1 MTRIF
6 GIENADDAAIQA
18 TFGRV
23 RSVGGSRQRAQAGWR
38 LIISCPTYPLDWKQS
53 TCSRTRGQDGTVYEY
68 VIVHG
73 GLDGVSDE
81 ELDKW
86 IQTFPIS

>member
-1 MTRIF
+1 MMQQYKRRV
-6 GIENADDAAIQA
+6 EQLEALAAAVKERKQ
-18 TFGRV
+18 
-23 RSVGGSRQRAQAGWR
+23 GWR
-38 LIISCPTYPLDWKQS
+38 LIISCPTYPLDWEQS
-53 TCSRTRGQDGTVYEY
+53 TCNRTRGQDGAVYEY

-86 IQTFPIS
+86 IESFPIA